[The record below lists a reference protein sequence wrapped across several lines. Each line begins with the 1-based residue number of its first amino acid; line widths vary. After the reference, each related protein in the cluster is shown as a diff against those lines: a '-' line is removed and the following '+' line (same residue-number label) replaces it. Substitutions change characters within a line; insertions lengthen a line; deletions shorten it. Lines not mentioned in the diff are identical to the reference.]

1 MKGDNNMRRQIYTRD
16 IAAQIIELF
25 ENILEEN
32 GIIIP
37 SPEDD
42 EKEDDN
48 KACLYGSV
56 YSDLLDSVEE
66 IIVDTTIYVQ
76 EGNEVITDEF
86 SGNW

>member
-1 MKGDNNMRRQIYTRD
+1 MTKKIYTRD
-16 IAAQIIELF
+16 IAAQIVELF
-25 ENILEEN
+25 ENVLEEN
-32 GIIIP
+32 GIIVP

-56 YSDLLDSVEE
+56 YSDLLDSIEE
-66 IIVDTTIYVQ
+66 IVVDTTIYVQ